1 MNLIIQQFQ
10 NLKGGQEENKT
21 DQNPYI
27 LEGEKKINERINKME
42 NMIKRVRKMEDLM
55 DHSRFSQM

>member
-42 NMIKRVRKMEDLM
+42 NMIKRVHKM
-55 DHSRFSQM
+55 

>member
-21 DQNPYI
+21 DKNPYI

-42 NMIKRVRKMEDLM
+42 NMIKRVHKM
-55 DHSRFSQM
+55 

>member
-10 NLKGGQEENKT
+10 NLKCGQVENKT
-21 DQNPYI
+21 DQNPHI

-42 NMIKRVRKMEDLM
+42 NMIKRVHKM
-55 DHSRFSQM
+55 

>member
-21 DQNPYI
+21 DQNPHI

-42 NMIKRVRKMEDLM
+42 NMIERVHKM
-55 DHSRFSQM
+55 

>member
-21 DQNPYI
+21 DQNPHI